1 MREKNYA
8 VLGLGRYGMK
18 VADTVALTGATVL
31 VADSDIEK
39 IDSVADPSLRPFH
52 LICQK
57 PMLWR
62 TSVWRT

>member
-39 IDSVADPSLRPFH
+39 IDRGLH
-52 LICQK
+52 NI
-57 PMLWR
+57 
-62 TSVWRT
+62 